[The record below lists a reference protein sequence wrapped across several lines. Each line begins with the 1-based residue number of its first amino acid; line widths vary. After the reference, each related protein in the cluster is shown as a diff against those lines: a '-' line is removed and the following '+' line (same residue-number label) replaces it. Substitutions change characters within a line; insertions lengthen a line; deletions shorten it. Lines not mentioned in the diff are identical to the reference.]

1 VTRRLRVQF
10 EDVEEPPPGAITIH
24 QREVDTADILMFDKY
39 HDESRYLRF
48 QELQVLTGSSAAI
61 LFRRWDLDAGGNIL
75 PIPAGVYDL
84 LVDDVVQTSITM
96 PAGQNVGTFTLD
108 LTGLQDG
115 WRILD
120 IVRVALPSQSVAP
133 WAVFVN
139 KAGGQAVEH
148 SEIPIMSGSYDL
160 AHDSF
165 DHFWAMVPSTFSPTL
180 VPLTDRSCP
189 SFSTADAPSTL
200 FRENIVP
207 HHKDTN
213 IHRVSITGDGIRTS
227 FNRQNY
233 FFEDLV
239 HRYPHLHLLDGP
251 RGQGT
256 LMMPTHIMVDRHG
269 GAYCMDPWR
278 VVRVSSDGTVTTRAG
293 YRHNTPEPRHFS
305 ESRLGEGLELV
316 GDWSAIPVARHG
328 FHELWGGAFDLNT
341 VAFANL
347 DTGAPQQLNSIN
359 GDLEHPHSV
368 GPRLFVADS
377 QNNRICLLTFT
388 RDSFTAEPVV
398 TEFLTGLG
406 DPWDVVWAVGTE
418 EGLSTGVI
426 YVAERTSHR
435 IACYNAVT
443 GAFIRTVVDG
453 AALAT
458 VSASRFV
465 VPLASLATI
474 RLEDVVAPEGLFYQD
489 SYLYYGSDAMR
500 EVRRVHLTTGVIE
513 VVCRPTHDENSHYIK
528 IAVSDGTFGPRGT
541 VFTFTFSIAKFGM
554 PEAFLPDTGP
564 AGTQWGFHSHLSPE
578 ISRGRGGIWE
588 SLGYPT
594 SGGIGLGR
602 LFVGSTEEGLIRISK
617 VLTGDPV
624 VNNTSYQAGRTLYR
638 SLGYHL
644 FYGANGYRFNDLELP
659 WGEDDDMDYYLTWNG
674 HSAP

>member
-10 EDVEEPPPGAITIH
+10 EEVEEPPSEAIEIN
-24 QREVDTADILMFDKY
+24 QRSITLASVLLFDGY
-39 HDESRYLRF
+39 HRSSRYERF
-48 QELQVLTGSSAAI
+48 QRLEVLTGTSAPVQ
-61 LFRRWDLDAGGNIL
+61 FRLWDLASGGNIL
-75 PIPAGVYDL
+75 TIPAGVYDL

-96 PAGQNVGTFTLD
+96 PSGQNVGTFTLD

-115 WRILD
+115 WHILD

-139 KAGGQAVEH
+139 KAGGAAVAH
-148 SEIPIMSGSYDL
+148 SEVPVMSGSYDL
-160 AHDSF
+160 SHDQY
-165 DHFWAMVPSTFSPTL
+165 DHLWAMVPVTDPPQL
-180 VPLTDRSCP
+180 PLSERSCP
-189 SFSTADAPSTL
+189 VFSTADSHTTL

-207 HHKDTN
+207 HRRDGN
-213 IHRVSITGDGIRTS
+213 IHRVNISGDGVQSS

-233 FFEDLV
+233 FFEDMV
-239 HRYPHLHLLDGP
+239 DEYPHLHLLDGP
-251 RGQGT
+251 RGVGT

-293 YRHNTPEPRHFS
+293 YRHNTPQPRHFS
-305 ESRLGEGLELV
+305 ESSIGEGLELV
-316 GDWSAIPVARHG
+316 GDWSAIPVDRHG